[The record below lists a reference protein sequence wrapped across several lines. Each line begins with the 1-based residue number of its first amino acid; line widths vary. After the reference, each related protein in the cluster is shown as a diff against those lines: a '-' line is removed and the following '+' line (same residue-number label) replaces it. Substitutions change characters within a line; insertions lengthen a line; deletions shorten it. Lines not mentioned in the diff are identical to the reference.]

1 MLSRAIRH
9 TGRFINRD
17 SFLYSRTGISFRS
30 LTTESDLGDNNGGQ
44 EELIDKEGAG
54 RDLAKLSKLAQV
66 LRREISV
73 EASSGTNSPD
83 FLLQLE
89 KETNEAFDI
98 IKKALDKSGRPCT
111 VEELGDRINENIV
124 QVPVE
129 ALNYRDYL
137 RAAELRDDIEQS
149 IVHLNVL
156 PPVEAMLDTANR
168 PMCKLER
175 KAQREALKAAEQAKQ
190 QEQEISTEIVKEEVE
205 EILPE
210 LRPVSKEQLAMRKSY
225 MEQATKME
233 TVLQGYETALLE
245 VRRVHKVV
253 KGGTTMSMKALVVI
267 GNRNGVAG
275 YGEGKSD
282 TGAHAIERACRDAK
296 RNLLCINRFQDRTIN
311 NRVLGKY
318 VRSQVSLWPAPR
330 GTGISANNNFASVLQ
345 LFGIKDIG
353 AKLHG
358 PRSLSNS
365 IKALFNALSLIRTEE
380 SILSTRGLKELPH
393 FQVAKKP
400 GIRRRARA
408 L

>member
-9 TGRFINRD
+9 TGRFMNKD
-17 SFLYSRTGISFRS
+17 SFLCSRTGISFRS
-30 LTTESDLGDNNGGQ
+30 LTTESGPGNSNGDQ
-44 EELIDKEGAG
+44 KESIEKGAG
-54 RDLAKLSKLAQV
+54 RDLAKLSKIAQEM
-66 LRREISV
+66 RRQINAQ
-73 EASSGTNSPD
+73 ASTEDNSPHL
-83 FLLQLE
+83 LLQLE
-89 KETNEAFDI
+89 AETNEAFEI

-111 VEELGDRINENIV
+111 VEELEDRINQNVI

-137 RAAELRDDIEQS
+137 RANELRDNIEHNL
-149 IVHLNVL
+149 VNLNIM

-175 KAQREALKAAEQAKQ
+175 KANREALKAAEQAKH
-190 QEQEISTEIVKEEVE
+190 QEEEISTEIVKEEA
-205 EILPE
+205 EILHE
-210 LRPVSKEQLAMRKSY
+210 LRPVSEEKLAMRKAY

-253 KGGTTMSMKALVVI
+253 RGGTTMSMKALVVI
-267 GNRNGVAG
+267 GNRNGAAG

-282 TGAHAIERACRDAK
+282 TVAHAIERACRDAK
-296 RNLLCINRFQDRTIN
+296 RNQLFINRFQDRTIN
-311 NRVLGKY
+311 HRVMGKY
-318 VRSQVSLWPAPR
+318 VKSQVSLWPAPR
-330 GTGISANNNFASVLQ
+330 GTGISANNNFATVLQ

-358 PRSLSNS
+358 PRSLSNAV
-365 IKALFNALSLIRTEE
+365 KALFNALSSIRTEE
-380 SILSTRGLKELPH
+380 GVLSARGLKELPN
-393 FQVAKKP
+393 FQVMKKP
-400 GIRRRARA
+400 GVRRRARA